1 MGHAK
6 NVEKSIG
13 MYLNQENPDYCI
25 AQRVPQTSVLV
36 ISRELEK
43 VTKIYPRA
51 QHRNAKKKVGSQYL

>member
-6 NVEKSIG
+6 NVGTSIG
-13 MYLNQENPDYCI
+13 MYLNQENPDYRT

-51 QHRNAKKKVGSQYL
+51 QHRNTKKNVGSQYL